1 MSWVGPVYF
10 FCWGDHFHTFL
21 GENIWKNH
29 PVFRMSER
37 ETTKTKI
44 FAWHDY
50 KCTWLSSSFPRP
62 DQGQEPGW
70 VVGGLPSQ
78 APCQRWQCWEDKVE
92 GQPTISNKAN
102 LCISATAMAE
112 SSFKLCR
119 DLFFLTWNITCDCRS
134 FNQLFDWWRVY
145 NLRTWVVNRSLNVNL
160 TDFLVPRWPGF
171 ETCQMQDGEP
181 SIRSPYHIISYQ
193 IVTIIVSILTSFWGM
208 LLHVPWVPHHLL
220 VQMLFKLNLHGFEKI
235 QKAFNLNRFLIIL
248 TLISRL
254 SVSPPGWSKAQCSRS
269 LADISSNLSRT
280 SQMREN
286 LSRASQMRW
295 ERDQKA
301 PFSVGG
307 LVLES
312 AQHDLHHVEPEHH
325 VMSRGHWPSTLA
337 SKYTSAKQRNQ
348 LELTNQS
355 PSLGACWRPPSG
367 ARWWTWGRSSGTASW
382 SRELCRDGRPPF

>member
-1 MSWVGPVYF
+1 
-10 FCWGDHFHTFL
+10 
-21 GENIWKNH
+21 
-29 PVFRMSER
+29 
-37 ETTKTKI
+37 
-44 FAWHDY
+44 
-50 KCTWLSSSFPRP
+50 
-62 DQGQEPGW
+62 
-70 VVGGLPSQ
+70 
-78 APCQRWQCWEDKVE
+78 
-92 GQPTISNKAN
+92 
-102 LCISATAMAE
+102 
-112 SSFKLCR
+112 
-119 DLFFLTWNITCDCRS
+119 
-134 FNQLFDWWRVY
+134 
-145 NLRTWVVNRSLNVNL
+145 
-160 TDFLVPRWPGF
+160 
-171 ETCQMQDGEP
+171 MQDGEP

-235 QKAFNLNRFLIIL
+235 QLIIP

-269 LADISSNLSRT
+269 LAQISSNLSRT
-280 SQMREN
+280 
-286 LSRASQMRW
+286 SQMRW

-312 AQHDLHHVEPEHH
+312 AQHDLHHVEPKHH